1 MKKFIGAASGTDL
14 QELKKES
21 EKDRENIKKVII
33 CMDEELKFT
42 KIMAWINAFCIFG
55 ICIYLILISI

>member
-1 MKKFIGAASGTDL
+1 MRKAIGAASEVDL
-14 QELKKES
+14 QEVKKES

-33 CMDEELKFT
+33 CMNEELKFI

-55 ICIYLILISI
+55 ILTYLILTS